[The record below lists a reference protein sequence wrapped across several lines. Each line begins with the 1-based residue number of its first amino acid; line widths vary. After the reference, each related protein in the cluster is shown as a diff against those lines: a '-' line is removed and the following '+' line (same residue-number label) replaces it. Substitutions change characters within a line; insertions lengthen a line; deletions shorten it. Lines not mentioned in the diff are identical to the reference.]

1 MKSRKSHSIFPGPG
15 SSIWLSS
22 SPAIDAGC
30 VLNKMAF
37 ALYAWHF
44 HLLPQNCVC
53 GQKIKVEHALSCKKG
68 VFITIRHNQVRET
81 TANLIKMICKDLKIK
96 PPLRPLSG
104 KSLSER
110 TANIQDTARVD
121 LSAKGFWMAGRNA
134 FFDVRFFNAS
144 AKRYRKKTLK

>member
-1 MKSRKSHSIFPGPG
+1 
-15 SSIWLSS
+15 
-22 SPAIDAGC
+22 
-30 VLNKMAF
+30 MAF
-37 ALYAWHF
+37 ALYAWHL

-68 VFITIRHNQVRET
+68 VFITIRHNQVSET

-96 PPLRPLSG
+96 PPLLPLSG

-110 TANIQDTARVD
+110 TANIQDTA
-121 LSAKGFWMAGRNA
+121 GRNV

-144 AKRYRKKTLK
+144 AKRYRKQNLEINEREKKKHCNERIQNVVQGSFTPLVMSANGGFKLLSEIGT